1 MLLQLYVQKDSWD
14 INVPLIGSAGT
25 VMSHN
30 KTNRKKLFFYY
41 TFSIRNPVAIALEK
55 IINTAKT

>member
-1 MLLQLYVQKDSWD
+1 MLLQLYVLKDSWD

-30 KTNRKKLFFYY
+30 KTNRKKTF
-41 TFSIRNPVAIALEK
+41 FSITPFQLE
-55 IINTAKT
+55 IQWPLH